1 MPEARTA
8 LNGANFSGIATVTEA
23 PMQGMITLRGD
34 LSSGTLQN
42 AATGVTGATMP
53 GTRRI
58 ETADGKS
65 VAWMSSDELLVL
77 VPHTEVQSALTAM
90 DGALGGTHALAVDV
104 SDARALFTVSGP
116 LAREVVAKLAP
127 VDLDAAQFGPGEM
140 RRSRLAQVPAA
151 FWMSGPEEFSI
162 ICFRSVAQYV
172 FDLLKNASTPG
183 SAVNYLT
190 AS

>member
-8 LNGANFSGIATVTEA
+8 LNGVSFSGIATVSEA

-34 LSSGTLQN
+34 LSAAAIQN
-42 AATGVTGATMP
+42 AATGVTGAAMP
-53 GTRRI
+53 GTRGI

-65 VAWMSSDELLVL
+65 IAWMSSDEVLLL
-77 VPHTEVQSALTAM
+77 VPHAEVQSALAAM
-90 DGALGGTHALAVDV
+90 DGALGGSHALAVDV
-104 SDARALFTVSGP
+104 SDARAMFTVSGA

-127 VDLDAAQFGPGEM
+127 VDLDAGHFGPGEM

-172 FDLLKNASTPG
+172 FDLLKNASAPG